1 MIGAIS
7 RVSLISIKVCLC
19 LGREIAFVIRKVVN
33 NEVMMSSE
41 GTEKANKKTPS
52 ITNFLSV

>member
-1 MIGAIS
+1 M
-7 RVSLISIKVCLC
+7 ISIKVCLC

-33 NEVMMSSE
+33 NEVMSSE
-41 GTEKANKKTPS
+41 GTKKANKKTPS

>member
-1 MIGAIS
+1 M
-7 RVSLISIKVCLC
+7 ISIKVCLC

-41 GTEKANKKTPS
+41 GTKKANKKTPS